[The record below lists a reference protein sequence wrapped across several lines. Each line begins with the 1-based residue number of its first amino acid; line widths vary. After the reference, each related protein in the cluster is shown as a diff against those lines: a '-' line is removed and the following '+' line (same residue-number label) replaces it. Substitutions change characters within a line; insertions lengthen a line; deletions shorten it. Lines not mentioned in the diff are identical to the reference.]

1 MINRSSFYY
10 DAVEQVDDGVRAAIV
25 SIAEQFP
32 TYGYRMITEELK
44 RRTFAV
50 NAKRVRR
57 LMHRKTWSL
66 RCVGM

>member
-1 MINRSSFYY
+1 VESSFYY
-10 DAVEQVDDGVRAAIV
+10 DAVEEVNDGVRAEIV

-32 TYGYRMITEELK
+32 TYGYRMSTEERK

-57 LMHRKTWSL
+57 LMHEENLVIAVR
-66 RCVGM
+66 R